1 MGRPREFDTD
11 DLLEKVMCAFWENGL
26 EGTTMRQLEA
36 TTGVKQVSLYNAFG
50 DKEALFLAVLDRYAD
65 LLTSFQEEHLDDR
78 GLDGIATLVMSFA
91 TPHTGFPN
99 GHFGC
104 LIVNTALAAQ
114 SAGPAVK
121 ARVKEFRAAM
131 HARIVA
137 AFERAKSRNE
147 LKPRLNLDQCADFVV
162 TTMWGIFATIRM
174 ADGDQTV
181 GQPAAKVLGNVLR
194 NWLRSGV
201 H

>member
-11 DLLEKVMCAFWENGL
+11 DLLETVMCAFWENGL

-50 DKEALFLAVLDRYAD
+50 NKEGLFLAALDRYSD
-65 LLTSFQEEHLDDR
+65 LLTTFQDQHLDNR
-78 GLDGIATLVMSFA
+78 GLDGIANLVMSFT
-91 TPHTGFPN
+91 TPKTGFPN

-104 LIVNTALAAQ
+104 LIVNTALVSQ

-131 HARIVA
+131 HGRIVA
-137 AFERAKSRNE
+137 AFERAKSRNK
-147 LKPRLNLDQCADFVV
+147 LRPRLNLDQCADFVV
-162 TTMWGIFATIRM
+162 STMWGIFVTIRM

-181 GQPAAKVLGNVLR
+181 GQPAAKALGNVLR
-194 NWLRSGV
+194 DWSRSGT

>member
-1 MGRPREFDTD
+1 MGRPREFDAD

-50 DKEALFLAVLDRYAD
+50 NKEGLFLAALDRYSD
-65 LLTSFQEEHLDDR
+65 FLITFQDKHLDNR
-78 GLDGIATLVMSFA
+78 GLDGIAALAMSFA
-91 TPHTGFPN
+91 TPKTGFPN

-104 LIVNTALAAQ
+104 LLVNTALASQ

-121 ARVKEFRAAM
+121 TRVKEFRAAM
-131 HARIVA
+131 QGRIVA
-137 AFERAKSRNE
+137 AFDRAKSCNK

-162 TTMWGIFATIRM
+162 STIWGIFVTIRM
-174 ADGDQTV
+174 ADGDQTA

-194 NWLRSGV
+194 DWSRSGTL
-201 H
+201 